1 MTVHPVYDMLLA
13 EITDELERK
22 VLQVLIDHAGTRVTR
37 PQLVFEV
44 FGVYVQQKELA
55 SSVEDRKNR
64 ECIERLQ
71 KRDYPI
77 MASSGQAGYVLAAD
91 ETVLDAYIAEIGSR
105 IENMK
110 EKQSALHR
118 SRRWIGFIR
127 QWKENRPAK
136 QLDLFAGKALA
147 Q

>member
-1 MTVHPVYDMLLA
+1 MTVHPVYDQLLA

-37 PQLVFEV
+37 PQLVMDIFGIEV
-44 FGVYVQQKELA
+44 EQAELTGNYQ
-55 SSVEDRKNR
+55 DRQIR
-64 ECIERLQ
+64 ECIEHLQ

-77 MASSGQAGYVLAAD
+77 MASSGTPGYVLAAD

-105 IENMK
+105 IANMQ
-110 EKQSALHR
+110 EKQSALRR

-127 QWKENRPAK
+127 QWKEGRPA
-136 QLDLFAGKALA
+136 QQISMFGKV
-147 Q
+147 